1 MIKLLLFKIIFL
13 TFFQIIKTFYATLKV
28 YVDDYIDLIRVDYNS
43 ITDGDDLI
51 NRKINSILKQIMT
64 VKQKFKYQ
72 IIKNILVSQQN
83 YHLIMELKKKFI
95 QQMIFGYGQLMI
107 LEDLQKFMNILKLQ
121 FQNQILLVLMIKEL
135 RIVKDVILIY
145 IL

>member
-1 MIKLLLFKIIFL
+1 M
-13 TFFQIIKTFYATLKV
+13 
-28 YVDDYIDLIRVDYNS
+28 
-43 ITDGDDLI
+43 
-51 NRKINSILKQIMT
+51 
-64 VKQKFKYQ
+64 
-72 IIKNILVSQQN
+72 VSQQN